1 MLKIVKIVLI
11 KSLIIDNYRK
21 RVKKRHCLFQ
31 NTNNM
36 TFFSI
41 DSTCTVCDRTPHLY
55 DGSCQCNSTEDHSI
69 KRIKTGCESSLETS
83 NLSVEIAHPA
93 SSPSNSNSSYTSL
106 VATTSNVIQNFQTFV
121 SALLAEIDRKKQAIR
136 EADSEVAIKTR
147 FIELTLSVTDFILK
161 STNTD
166 YKACGL
172 NKTEF
177 QMNRELMVA
186 YTYLIDEELSSLAG
200 CLNPYELRIKES
212 LKKIYSYPRKIKPD
226 DTESSAEKLLN
237 SFDFT
242 DFNNQTAFPNLN
254 LNVEELNY
262 GFNNLQDCEM
272 LNLSNI
278 NDGLENMPDMPA
290 TTLQLAPI
298 STVKINQ
305 TTTELKMLHFLILLF
320 TSFLSL
326 NDFIHLNK
334 QQREN
339 ERSLNVAHCQKF
351 LLQLLD
357 RLCEDR
363 SVKMK
368 ILLSISEIEF
378 Y

>member
-1 MLKIVKIVLI
+1 
-11 KSLIIDNYRK
+11 
-21 RVKKRHCLFQ
+21 
-31 NTNNM
+31 
-36 TFFSI
+36 
-41 DSTCTVCDRTPHLY
+41 
-55 DGSCQCNSTEDHSI
+55 
-69 KRIKTGCESSLETS
+69 
-83 NLSVEIAHPA
+83 LSVEIAHPA